1 MTAAT
6 IDRAGVRVTSRRI
19 EGAAE
24 QIRLR
29 FLQDAFTQA
38 RAAQWRKRAETFEWC
53 RPRPTDFNGRAT
65 ADELAQRDA
74 RLARLARLCR
84 FHARLIE
91 TSNGAAIAAEL
102 ADMLAAEEVA

>member
-1 MTAAT
+1 MSIAT
-6 IDRAGVRVTSRRI
+6 IDRAGVRVTSRRV

-29 FLQDAFTQA
+29 FLQDAFTEA
-38 RAAQWRKRAETFEWC
+38 RAAQWRRRAEAFEWC
-53 RPRPTDFNGRAT
+53 RPRPGDFNGRAT
-65 ADELAQRDA
+65 ADELAARDA

-91 TSNGAAIAAEL
+91 TSNGTEMAAEL
-102 ADMLAAEEVA
+102 AEMLAAEGVA